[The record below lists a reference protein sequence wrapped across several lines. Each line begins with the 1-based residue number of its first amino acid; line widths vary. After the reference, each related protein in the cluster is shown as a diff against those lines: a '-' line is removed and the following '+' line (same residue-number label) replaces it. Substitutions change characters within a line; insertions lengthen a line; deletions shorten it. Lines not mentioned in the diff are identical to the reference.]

1 MILLKLNTCT
11 QAYTALTVPRQQLA
25 HFTFNQQPL
34 DLLEELVVRVE
45 LLRWVLVL
53 LVELGGDHPQ
63 QSLARV
69 TRQTE
74 IIQTFL
80 PDAEV
85 DDVLNVAGDD
95 GHL

>member
-11 QAYTALTVPRQQLA
+11 QALTALTVTRQQLA
-25 HFTFNQQPL
+25 DFTFHQQPL

-63 QSLARV
+63 QSLAGV
-69 TRQTE
+69 TGQTE

-95 GHL
+95 GDL

>member
-1 MILLKLNTCT
+1 MTDCT
-11 QAYTALTVPRQQLA
+11 LWAVNSLA
-25 HFTFNQQPL
+25 DFTFHQQPL
-34 DLLEELVVRVE
+34 YLLEELVVSVE
-45 LLRWVLVL
+45 LFRWVLVL

-63 QSLARV
+63 QSLAGV
-69 TRQTE
+69 TGQTE